1 MNRLRVRIGDV
12 VKERSIAPAEDNLML
27 WIEDEIDIILDVEFH
42 FGPYRME
49 YLGEYAWDIF
59 VDDRKIGHA
68 KAWDDTPKPHTSEA
82 PGLWPTL
89 ILTVFAYLALC

>member
-12 VKERSIAPAEDNLML
+12 VKERSIAPADDNLML
-27 WIEDEIDIILDVEFH
+27 WIEDEIDTILDVEFH

-59 VDDRKIGHA
+59 IDDRKVGHA
-68 KAWDDTPKPHTSEA
+68 KAWDEKPTDKKDSG
-82 PGLWPTL
+82 PSLWP
-89 ILTVFAYLALC
+89 IVQIAFFAYLALC